1 MSTITNLATLKSSI
15 SGWLNR
21 SDLDEYIPQF
31 IQLAES
37 DFNNRLRTREMIKR
51 ATASLATE
59 YVPIPAGMLQIRN
72 IQLNTDPQRLLEYK
86 TPEELDELALT
97 YTTVG
102 RPVYYT
108 LLGEAIQVKPAPD
121 TTYTVEV
128 AYYNEIPALS
138 DANTSNW
145 LLSKSPNIYLYS
157 ALYHSASF
165 LMADERIPVWE
176 RLMNTAIETLNYS
189 DQQSKYSGVAPKIS
203 FSTVG

>member
-51 ATASLATE
+51 ATASLTTE

-128 AYYNEIPALS
+128 AYYNEIPALTDS
-138 DANTSNW
+138 NSSNW

-189 DQQSKYSGVAPKIS
+189 DQLSKYSGVAPKIS

>member
-138 DANTSNW
+138 EANTSNW
-145 LLSKSPNIYLYS
+145 LISKSPNSYLYS